1 MAASQQRGVAGEAAS
16 RDHTDQRHLAAQRAE
31 QREGLGV
38 EPGHDGHVRVARAPA
53 AALGE
58 EDHGEAQAFHELE
71 EAVLLAVVHLA
82 LGAGQDG
89 IVVRQHGAARPFIVE
104 EVAVD
109 PADARHEAVG
119 RRVGDE
125 VLGAPA
131 RPLGRDDEAAV
142 LLEAVRVA
150 QVLDVLPC
158 RPSPTRVPALGR
170 RRTAIV
176 ERGVDAAAQL
186 GELGTDL
193 DGLFGDH
200 AIRGAGIIGEGRNR
214 SVVLVDQEQHVPGL
228 HGVALRDGDR
238 THRAG
243 RRRLH
248 DVLHLHGLEHD
259 EDSPCPHL
267 VAGADVHPEH
277 GAGEGHRELG
287 QPSHRGA
294 GTSKP
299 TSVPQVLR
307 YATSWTGRRGAT
319 PQVPVG

>member
-16 RDHTDQRHLAAQRAE
+16 RHDADERHLPAQRAE

-38 EPGHDGHVRVARAPA
+38 EPGDDGHVGVARTPA

-58 EDHGEAQAFHELE
+58 EHDGEAQPLDELE

-89 IVVRQHGAARPFIVE
+89 IVVRQHGATRPFIVE

-109 PADARHEAVG
+109 PPDAGHEAVG

-142 LLEAVRVA
+142 LLEAARGRTGPRCSPGPCAARRRAGARWPPDDPSSRVA
-150 QVLDVLPC
+150 ATRARSSSSSGRTTSAGRASRPP
-158 RPSPTRVPALGR
+158 RPPPSPSDGR
-170 RRTAIV
+170 
-176 ERGVDAAAQL
+176 
-186 GELGTDL
+186 
-193 DGLFGDH
+193 
-200 AIRGAGIIGEGRNR
+200 
-214 SVVLVDQEQHVPGL
+214 VVLVDPHEHVPGL
-228 HGVALRDGDR
+228 HGVADGHRDGR
-238 THRAG
+238 HGPG
-243 RRRLH
+243 RRRLD
-248 DVLHLHGLEHD
+248 DVLHLHGLEHEQD
-259 EDSPCPHL
+259 GSRPATWSP
-267 VAGADVHPEH
+267 GRDVHAEH

-307 YATSWTGRRGAT
+307 
-319 PQVPVG
+319 